1 MLPKPATSKL
11 DTLSSINDVNK
22 KRRIILNVRGIK
34 YEVLLSILIK
44 YPKTRL
50 GRLGHLLLSNQKPTQ
65 QDLNQL
71 CDDFNLNENEFYF
84 NRDPF
89 ILNMVLNHCSGH
101 DMGYKIHVNE
111 NVCFKYLNEQLS
123 YWGIDYETAVDK
135 CCKINISTRREYLIQ
150 ELESEEAIIRNIE
163 FRYDFGNRLFSRL
176 REKLFDLIEK
186 PMDSTA
192 GIVIFLFKNI
202 IREISK
208 SHFDSESWF
217 I

>member
-111 NVCFKYLNEQLS
+111 NLCFKYL
-123 YWGIDYETAVDK
+123 IHD
-135 CCKINISTRREYLIQ
+135 
-150 ELESEEAIIRNIE
+150 
-163 FRYDFGNRLFSRL
+163 
-176 REKLFDLIEK
+176 
-186 PMDSTA
+186 
-192 GIVIFLFKNI
+192 
-202 IREISK
+202 
-208 SHFDSESWF
+208 
-217 I
+217 